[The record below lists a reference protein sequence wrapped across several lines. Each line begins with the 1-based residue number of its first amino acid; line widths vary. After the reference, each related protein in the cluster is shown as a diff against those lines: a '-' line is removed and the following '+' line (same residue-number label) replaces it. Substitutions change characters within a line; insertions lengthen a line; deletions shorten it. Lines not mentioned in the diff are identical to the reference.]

1 MIVLVFDAWSA
12 YHLQFYGYPRRT
24 MPNLERFA
32 EKATVFHRHYTAGTF
47 TCPGTASLLTGLH
60 PWSHRAFALG
70 GAGVIDAQAS
80 HQLFSVFADTHHTL
94 GFAHNKFA
102 DTFLCQFAPYL
113 DTHIPTGAFN
123 LERRLFYNLPLFK
136 KDANVAFTSFEQGT
150 FPDDGKHSTSLFINP
165 LFLLWRS
172 QDRLKR
178 DPNYA
183 DEYPLGLPDDTEQF
197 LLSDLVDG
205 AIHTLQEIT
214 QPSFVY
220 LHFWPPH
227 ASYRPTRSFYEDF
240 QDGWQPME
248 KPMHPRSW
256 DRKPYTE
263 LKEANQRYDE
273 YLLSWDA
280 EVSRLFQYLE
290 ESGLLDRSY
299 VVITADHGE
308 LNERGEEGHFTPLIY
323 EPLIYIPLIVFQP
336 GQKEHKDVHMPTSS
350 VDVLPTLAHLAG
362 KPTPRWAEG
371 RLLPGFG
378 GEEDSQTRCFFRG
391 CQAKCLVCA
400 ADENDDCFDQRTIP
414 PHLL

>member
-1 MIVLVFDAWSA
+1 M
-12 YHLQFYGYPRRT
+12 
-24 MPNLERFA
+24 
-32 EKATVFHRHYTAGTF
+32 
-47 TCPGTASLLTGLH
+47 
-60 PWSHRAFALG
+60 
-70 GAGVIDAQAS
+70 
-80 HQLFSVFADTHHTL
+80 
-94 GFAHNKFA
+94 
-102 DTFLCQFAPYL
+102 
-113 DTHIPTGAFN
+113 
-123 LERRLFYNLPLFK
+123 
-136 KDANVAFTSFEQGT
+136 
-150 FPDDGKHSTSLFINP
+150 
-165 LFLLWRS
+165 FLLWRS

-256 DRKPYTE
+256 DRKPYAE

-323 EPLIYIPLIVFQP
+323 EPLIHIPLIVFQP
-336 GQKEHKDVHMPTSS
+336 GQKEHKDVHTPTSS

-378 GEEDSQTRCFFRG
+378 GEEISSRG
-391 CQAKCLVCA
+391 VFSVDAKQNASFAPLTKTTIALTKEQYRLTYYNYPNGQEFEFYDLA
-400 ADENDDCFDQRTIP
+400 ADPEEMNNLFPSQPQAAQQMKDELLQKLAEVNAPFEDD
-414 PHLL
+414 